1 MQTQTPTEPAPVE
14 TPADYRTLSEE
25 SWGEFFDSITRS
37 LQGRQ
42 VEIEV
47 VGLDLGDQ
55 IQAEWLPL
63 NGLTYDP
70 NDDTFYV
77 YIEDNENSFDHG
89 IAHPR
94 EILVHQGPTGLDH
107 VVVVDGD
114 GRRHIVRFRQPLELP
129 AGG

>member
-1 MQTQTPTEPAPVE
+1 MQTQTPTEPATVA
-14 TPADYRTLSEE
+14 TPTDYRTLSEE
-25 SWGEFFDSITRS
+25 SWGDYFDSVTNA

-77 YIEDNENSFDHG
+77 YIEDQENSFDHG

-94 EILVHQGPTGLDH
+94 EILVHTGAGGLDQ
-107 VVVVDGD
+107 VVVVDAD
-114 GRRHIVRFRQPLELP
+114 GRRHIVRLRQPLELP
-129 AGG
+129 AAY